1 MITKKYNL
9 KYNTDNIEKC
19 EYKEMRIKSC
29 CKAPEIIDG
38 KCYGFRNKY
47 TGVVSNICGK
57 CSNFIDR
64 K

>member
-1 MITKKYNL
+1 MSINKYNIN
-9 KYNTDNIEKC
+9 YNTENIEKC

-29 CKAPEIIDG
+29 CKAPEITDG

-47 TGVVSNICGK
+47 TSAVSKVCAGCN
-57 CSNFIDR
+57 NFIDR